1 MEIEETLLE
10 LGQEL
15 SANHMKEADAV
26 KSYTR
31 QLAIIMQVINNLPP
45 EKEELREFLD
55 RLAEATEEKIS
66 DELNHEQSLLDEYV
80 NLTGIKIA
88 ED

>member
-1 MEIEETLLE
+1 MEVEETLLE